1 MHENLSQNPF
11 VSFCVSTYKRGEILK
26 NTLKSIKLQTFTDFE
41 VIISDNDP
49 DGSGREFVESL
60 NDKRFKYFNN
70 GKNLGMKPSFNKSLD
85 RSTGDFIVMI
95 ADDDPVYPD
104 MLETL
109 VGLRND
115 YPGYGMYM
123 GGCDW
128 FCIDKEV
135 AKMYKLKVGT
145 NSYISSEYDLNF
157 VKAFPTSDF
166 IASLFTF
173 KIFPHYLWST
183 CIVKKDI
190 LIGMGGVPDYGTAFL
205 GDYAYMSIAAT
216 GKGCVIINKSLGCQ
230 TIHKENFGRNQNDQ
244 LPLLLTNFPNYLEMK
259 LSYLKEWPEIKKDVM
274 RFLGIWVTGHLA
286 FLYHYNKKNN
296 LPDNG
301 FAIAERDVLKNDI
314 AKKFRFKYLLKKRF
328 PFFHDAIVIAKMK
341 VAGKV

>member
-1 MHENLSQNPF
+1 MHENINQGPF

-26 NTLKSIKLQTFTDFE
+26 STLKSIKLQTFTDFE
-41 VIISDNDP
+41 VVISDNDP
-49 DGSGREFVESL
+49 DGSGREVVESL

-70 GKNLGMKPSFNKSLD
+70 GKNLGMKPSFNKSLE
-85 RSTGDFIVMI
+85 RSSGEFIVMI

-109 VGLRND
+109 VDLKNN

-128 FCIDKEV
+128 FCMDKEV
-135 AKMYKLKVGT
+135 AKLYKLKVGT
-145 NSYISSEYDLNF
+145 NSYISSEHDLNF
-157 VKAFPTSDF
+157 VKAFSTGDF
-166 IASLFTF
+166 IRSLFTF

-183 CIVKKDI
+183 CIVKRDI
-190 LIGMGGVPDYGTAFL
+190 LTGMGGVPDYGTPFL

-216 GKGCVIINKSLGCQ
+216 DGGCVIINKSLGCQ

-244 LPLLLTNFPNYLEMK
+244 LPLLLTNFPKYLDAK
-259 LSYLKEWPEIKKDVM
+259 FSYLKDWPEVKKDVLK
-274 RFLGIWVTGHLA
+274 FLGIWITGHLA
-286 FLYHYNKKNN
+286 FLYQYYKKNN

-301 FAIAERDVLKNDI
+301 FSVAEREVLKNDI
-314 AKKFRFKYLLKKRF
+314 VKRFRLKYFLKKRF
-328 PFFHDAIVIAKMK
+328 PSVHDVIVKAKMK
-341 VAGKV
+341 FS